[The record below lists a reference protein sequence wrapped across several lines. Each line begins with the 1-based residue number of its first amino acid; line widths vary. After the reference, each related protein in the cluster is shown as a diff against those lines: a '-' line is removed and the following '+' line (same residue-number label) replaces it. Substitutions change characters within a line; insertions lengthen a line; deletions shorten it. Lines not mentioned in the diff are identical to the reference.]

1 MTGME
6 FFIRPRQDF
15 TLSRM
20 ADALHCLSYC
30 GFYPAM
36 YDSIEKGKRI
46 VVISI
51 EVVGDWKQDVL
62 EAIKALVDMEH
73 FNEDDFKIIEQ
84 SPAEVAVTEVF

>member
-1 MTGME
+1 ME

-20 ADALHCLSYC
+20 ADALHCLSFC
-30 GFYPAM
+30 GYYPAM

-51 EVVGDWKQDVL
+51 EVVGDWKQDFL
-62 EAIKALVDMEH
+62 KAIQTLVDRAH
-73 FNEDDFKIIEQ
+73 FDKNDFTLI
-84 SPAEVAVTEVF
+84 